1 MIYLLSIFFKSILT
15 VVTTT
20 RYQCKSKQ
28 DSPMAQGVGPK
39 VKECL
44 DHMLRLFSL
53 TERERERE
61 RERDRLRPS
70 SAFLLFTLYLTIGDL
85 CRNGTFFPQKS
96 RTEIVGRL
104 QKRRNGN
111 YKERGAKPRKRGGK
125 G

>member
-53 TERERERE
+53 TERER
-61 RERDRLRPS
+61 DRLRPS

-96 RTEIVGRL
+96 RTEIVGSL
-104 QKRRNGN
+104 QK
-111 YKERGAKPRKRGGK
+111 
-125 G
+125 

>member
-28 DSPMAQGVGPK
+28 DSSPMAQGVGPK

-53 TERERERE
+53 TERER
-61 RERDRLRPS
+61 DRLRPS
-70 SAFLLFTLYLTIGDL
+70 SAFLLFTLCLTIGDL

-96 RTEIVGRL
+96 RTEIVGSL
-104 QKRRNGN
+104 QK
-111 YKERGAKPRKRGGK
+111 
-125 G
+125 

>member
-53 TERERERE
+53 TERET
-61 RERDRLRPS
+61 DRLRPS

-104 QKRRNGN
+104 QK
-111 YKERGAKPRKRGGK
+111 
-125 G
+125 

>member
-61 RERDRLRPS
+61 REREIGLGHLLLFS
-70 SAFLLFTLYLTIGDL
+70 FLLYI
-85 CRNGTFFPQKS
+85 
-96 RTEIVGRL
+96 
-104 QKRRNGN
+104 
-111 YKERGAKPRKRGGK
+111 
-125 G
+125 